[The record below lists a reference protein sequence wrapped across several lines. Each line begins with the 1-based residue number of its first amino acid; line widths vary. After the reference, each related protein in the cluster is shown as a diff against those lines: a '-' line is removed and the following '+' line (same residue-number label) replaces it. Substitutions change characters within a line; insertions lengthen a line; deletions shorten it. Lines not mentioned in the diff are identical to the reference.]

1 MTPPKKIYL
10 QVCGSCQDNEC
21 DNCNF
26 DQLQEVSWCKDRIND
41 NDVAYFSEEAIREAG
56 FAILDKVCCLLA
68 SSHGIL
74 INSAGITED
83 IIRVLKGGEN
93 A

>member
-41 NDVAYFSEEAIREAG
+41 NDVVYFSEEAIREAG
-56 FAILDKVCCLLA
+56 YAILDKVCCLLD
-68 SSHGIL
+68 SNHGIL
-74 INSAGITED
+74 INSTGITED

>member
-41 NDVAYFSEEAIREAG
+41 NDVAYFSEEAIREAALDMLNTSWADSN
-56 FAILDKVCCLLA
+56 FDKAIEFLIKQLDKL
-68 SSHGIL
+68 SQ
-74 INSAGITED
+74 
-83 IIRVLKGGEN
+83 
-93 A
+93 

>member
-26 DQLQEVSWCKDRIND
+26 DQLQEVSWCRDRIND
-41 NDVAYFSEEAIREAG
+41 NDVAYFSEEAIREAALDMLNTSWADSN
-56 FAILDKVCCLLA
+56 FDKAIEFLVKQLDKL
-68 SSHGIL
+68 SQ
-74 INSAGITED
+74 
-83 IIRVLKGGEN
+83 
-93 A
+93 

>member
-1 MTPPKKIYL
+1 MTPPKKIEIRKGIIVGGL
-10 QVCGSCQDNEC
+10 NVIAELHNAEDMT
-21 DNCNF
+21 
-26 DQLQEVSWCKDRIND
+26 
-41 NDVAYFSEEAIREAG
+41 YFSEDAIRESG

-74 INSAGITED
+74 INSVGITED